1 MHLLLRIILPTSDRQ
16 HLEYNGFWSYRLH
29 FGSDLCGG
37 VTDNEPEPQFN
48 FIAIGIAAV
57 FGMIAL
63 LFVNDKHADYQ
74 TAHESEINN
83 TEIVQ
88 SL

>member
-1 MHLLLRIILPTSDRQ
+1 M
-16 HLEYNGFWSYRLH
+16 
-29 FGSDLCGG
+29 
-37 VTDNEPEPQFN
+37 
-48 FIAIGIAAV
+48 AIGIAAI

-83 TEIVQ
+83 TETVQ